1 MPEREYE
8 VKPFDQNEW
17 NKIYS
22 FNIDTK
28 ILKDQ
33 TPFKIP
39 DNYVFEASIYNCINN
54 SINNSIQC
62 SKVIQIKIFDKS
74 NTKYKVHYTFVVSR
88 AYYFL
93 PPLIY
98 VKQNEKEYIITFS
111 DELCIG
117 IICLNDGYVKSCSY
131 KDSIHSIDFWPLEM
145 FIELD
150 NKHPNSFKIKILGYD
165 YISKC
170 YQYFCSK
177 NIDIENFSIQQNI
190 ELMELYG
197 DENNQFNYASID

>member
-22 FNIDTK
+22 FNIDKK

-33 TPFKIP
+33 TPFEIP
-39 DNYVFEASIYNCINN
+39 DNYVFEASVYRYRCINDYTN
-54 SINNSIQC
+54 Y
-62 SKVIQIKIFDKS
+62 SKLIQIKIFDK
-74 NTKYKVHYTFVVSR
+74 NIEEHKAHYEFIVWR
-88 AYYFL
+88 PYYFL
-93 PPLIY
+93 PSLIY
-98 VKQNEKEYIITFS
+98 IKQNEKDYIVTFS
-111 DELCIG
+111 YELCIE
-117 IICLNDGYVKSCSY
+117 IACLNDGYVKICSY
-131 KDSIHSIDFWPLEM
+131 KDSISNIYFWPLEM

-150 NKHPNSFKIKILGYD
+150 EHSNSFKIKILGYD
-165 YISKC
+165 YISKL
-170 YQYFCSK
+170 YRYFVSK
-177 NIDIENFSIQQNI
+177 NIDIENLSIQQNI